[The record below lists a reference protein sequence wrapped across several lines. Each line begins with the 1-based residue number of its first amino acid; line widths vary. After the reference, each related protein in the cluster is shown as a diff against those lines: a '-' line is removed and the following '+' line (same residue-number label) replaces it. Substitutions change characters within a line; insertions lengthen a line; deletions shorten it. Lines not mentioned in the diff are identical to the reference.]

1 MTSAVMAV
9 FSDFIRNFYFLTSHG
24 FSYALREACFP
35 PCPRYNKGVGI
46 VRKLAALVAL
56 LAAAVL
62 LFVVVCPITPTP
74 TAVITSRNTAPVN
87 TVSVVLETA
96 LPALALLSFSA
107 VRFESTTDA
116 GEVAPRLSVRLR
128 TCVQL
133 C

>member
-1 MTSAVMAV
+1 MPL
-9 FSDFIRNFYFLTSHG
+9 DGGG
-24 FSYALREACFP
+24 FGLYPA
-35 PCPRYNKGVGI
+35 YNKGVQI
-46 VRKLAALVAL
+46 LRKLAAVVAL

-87 TVSVVLETA
+87 TVTVVVASVPSA
-96 LPALALLSFSA
+96 LTLLSFA
-107 VRFESTTDA
+107 LIRIERTAEA
-116 GEVAPRLSVRLR
+116 GEVAPPLSVRMR

>member
-1 MTSAVMAV
+1 MA
-9 FSDFIRNFYFLTSHG
+9 
-24 FSYALREACFP
+24 
-35 PCPRYNKGVGI
+35 RYNKDVGI
-46 VRKLAALVAL
+46 LRKLVALVAL

-87 TVSVVLETA
+87 TVALVLASGLFT
-96 LPALALLSFSA
+96 LALLSFA
-107 VRFESTTDA
+107 LVRLEWTAEA
-116 GEVAPRLSVRLR
+116 GEVAPQLSVRMR